1 MGDSIPLFLI
11 AFLQRA
17 FQHETDG
24 VGRYGEKQG
33 RARRG
38 QSAVGEVERRARA
51 VAEEMNLEL
60 VEVTLQKESR
70 GKCLCVY
77 VDKEGGLSLDD
88 CERYHKRLQPMLEDV
103 DYDIMEVSS
112 PGADRPV
119 KTRRDF
125 EKHRGGAGGG
135 KALCCARRRKG
146 VSWTADRHGRRH
158 RDHHRR
164 DGAARWCSSG
174 GRWRWSSPSSSWMRM
189 ILPTSSLT
197 P

>member
-1 MGDSIPLFLI
+1 MAKSKG
-11 AFLQRA
+11 
-17 FQHETDG
+17 
-24 VGRYGEKQG
+24 
-33 RARRG
+33 ARG
-38 QSAVGEVERRARA
+38 AGPSAVGEVEKRALV
-51 VAEEMNLEL
+51 VAGEMGLEL

-125 EKHRGGAGGG
+125 EKHRGELVEVRLFA
-135 KALCCARRRKG
+135 A
-146 VSWTADRHGRRH
+146 
-158 RDHHRR
+158 R
-164 DGAARWCSSG
+164 DGAKAFRG
-174 GRWRWSSPSSSWMRM
+174 
-189 ILPTSSLT
+189 LLT
-197 P
+197 DMDDDSVTITDAQDQPQLFRRREVAVVKPVIELDEDDFADVDFDALDDEE